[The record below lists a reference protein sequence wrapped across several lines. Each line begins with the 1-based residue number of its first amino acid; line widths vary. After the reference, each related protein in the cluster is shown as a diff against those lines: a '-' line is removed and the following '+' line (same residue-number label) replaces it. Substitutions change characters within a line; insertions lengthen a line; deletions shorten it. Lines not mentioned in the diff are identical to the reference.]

1 MSLLTLPNCC
11 LKLEQMCFLSCPSWR
26 CLTAASRWERIQEH
40 PYTQIKHYDCTFG
53 GVVRKPRVGADGAQ
67 QRGPDGALLW
77 AKAGYVRNLQGL
89 ANTIEADILCRIEA
103 QYADRLGGVEVS
115 ELGFAETQILE
126 GCNIHVQRPAVVQLL
141 EQCQRQLTVVV
152 GQSGSGKSTLLA
164 DYCQQKRR
172 QANTVISHFCGAS
185 QGSTDPWQLAQHLC
199 EQLAVG
205 CGSEVPPHLDY
216 PALCDHFHLL
226 LKTAANQAHVLV
238 VCDAVNELE
247 GDMVHALSWLPQD
260 LPSNCHVI
268 LSTLP
273 SVPLPPLPHL
283 HTDRTLDLE
292 ALVQADRLML
302 VRELLLQHGKQLDE
316 TQESSLISKAEA
328 GNPLYLKVACEEI
341 RLFGQFELVTAEV
354 QSYPPHIDGLMDRV
368 LARLEGEHD
377 PELLRRAFVGILL
390 AEELQEDEVARL
402 ITDDAA
408 NLGGDG
414 VSLRDE
420 ALLLMWPAIYRSAES
435 LLRPRQEA
443 GTGCVKLSH
452 MQARQ
457 AVERRYLDTNER
469 RLEGHSMLAE
479 LFHRVWFEQDD
490 HSQCQ
495 QARVCRHKLACFNWC
510 WHLKQAGAWL
520 KLSGALSTP
529 EVVVTLERLGSSK
542 RQKVLVMWQQALQHG
557 CCPWPM
563 LVHAVQRSLGRLESV
578 HQQKD
583 QQEWSEELDKLW
595 LFLQRVASTREE
607 FVELVR
613 TLEWILVIQKSVW
626 GIDDY
631 MMIYNVGITYRC
643 V

>member
-1 MSLLTLPNCC
+1 M
-11 LKLEQMCFLSCPSWR
+11 
-26 CLTAASRWERIQEH
+26 I
-40 PYTQIKHYDCTFG
+40 
-53 GVVRKPRVGADGAQ
+53 RKPQVGPDGAQ
-67 QRGPDGALLW
+67 QTGADGALLW
-77 AKAGYVRNLQGL
+77 AKAGYVKNLQGL

-115 ELGFAETQILE
+115 ELATDFSLVETQILE

-141 EQCQRQLTVVV
+141 EQCVQQLTVVV

-164 DYCQQKRR
+164 GYCQQKRR
-172 QANTVISHFCGAS
+172 QDNTTVISHFCGAS

-205 CGSEVPPHLDY
+205 CGSEVPPNLDY
-216 PALCDHFHLL
+216 PALCEHFHLL
-226 LKTAANQAHVLV
+226 LKTAANQAQVLV

-247 GDMVHALSWLPQD
+247 GDMVHALSWLQQD
-260 LPSNCHVI
+260 LPSNCRVI

-292 ALVQADRLML
+292 ALVQEDRTLL

-368 LARLEGEHD
+368 LARLENEHD

-402 ITDDAA
+402 ITDDDA
-408 NLGGDG
+408 NLGGDD
-414 VSLRDE
+414 VNLRDE

-443 GTGCVKLSH
+443 GTGCVKLCH
-452 MQARQ
+452 MQAKQ

-479 LFHRVWFEQDD
+479 LFRRVWFEKDD

-495 QARVCRHKLACFNWC
+495 KAGFCRHKLACFNWC
-510 WHLKQAGAWL
+510 WHLKQAGDWS
-520 KLSGALSTP
+520 KLSVALSTP
-529 EVVVTLERLGSSK
+529 EVVITLERLGSSK
-542 RQKVLVMWQQALQHG
+542 RQKVLVMWEQALQHG
-557 CCPWPM
+557 CCAWPT
-563 LVHAVQRSLGRLESV
+563 LVRNVHATCANLESV

-583 QQEWSEELDKLW
+583 QQDFSDALDMLW
-595 LFLQRVASTREE
+595 TFLHRVASTREE

-613 TLEWILVIQKSVW
+613 IFEWVLVIQKSVW
-626 GIDDY
+626 GVDDPI
-631 MMIYNVGITYRC
+631 MFYNVGITYRC